1 MSKLTKLKGDASFRS
16 FFRKKENGNST
27 IIVYAKKEKF
37 RNLLVYD
44 AINKIFIK
52 NKILAPKLYSQK
64 YKKNS
69 IEIEDFGDQ
78 TIFKILKKK
87 NSNKLRYFK
96 QIIKLLIQI
105 QSIKSRKVKNF
116 RNRNYSIPKYKKN
129 ILINEA
135 NLFCDWYVKKNLSK
149 SKGKKFSKNFRKIV
163 KNLAFGLKLKDDILV
178 HRDFHVSNLILVNNQ
193 IGIIDSQDALIG
205 NRAYDLASLIDDVR
219 LKTSISIKKKIL
231 NLYFKKQKKI
241 DIKKLIND
249 FEILSILRNLKII
262 GIFTRLAVRD
272 GKKNYLKLIP
282 YAWEL
287 INMRIHQ
294 NHAFID
300 LRNLL
305 IQNFK
310 KKIK

>member
-1 MSKLTKLKGDASFRS
+1 M
-16 FFRKKENGNST
+16 
-27 IIVYAKKEKF
+27 V
-37 RNLLVYD
+37 
-44 AINKIFIK
+44 IK
-52 NKILAPKLYSQK
+52 QFL
-64 YKKNS
+64 
-69 IEIEDFGDQ
+69 
-78 TIFKILKKK
+78 KILKKK
-87 NSNKLRYFK
+87 SSNKLRYFK
-96 QIIKLLIQI
+96 QIIKLLIKI

-149 SKGKKFSKNFRKIV
+149 SRGKKFSKNFRKIV
-163 KNLAFGLKLKDDILV
+163 KNLTFGLKLKDDILV

-231 NLYFKKQKKI
+231 NLYLKKQKKI
-241 DIKKLIND
+241 DIKKFIND